1 MRRTSVGLLLTFTC
15 LTCWAPL
22 AADAQQPAKVASIGY
37 LSVVGNLQL
46 SFAEAFRQEL
56 RTLGWVEGQNLA
68 IESRSAEGQPERLP
82 ALAAELVQLKVD
94 VLVTF
99 PLLAAQ
105 AAKHA
110 TTTIPIVVINAA
122 DPVGTGLVASLA
134 RPGGNITGLS
144 SMDTDLSGKRLALL
158 KEAVPTLS
166 RVAVLWNATDRAM
179 TLRFEQMQ
187 VAARALGVTLHPL
200 GVHNA
205 TDIDGALAAMTQER
219 PDALFM
225 IVDVLTNVHS
235 RRIVD
240 FAAQQQLPTMFET
253 RRPVAA
259 GGLMAYGPSFEAQH
273 RRAAYYV
280 DRILRGTKPAD
291 LPVEQ
296 PMKLEL
302 VLNLKTAQALGLT
315 LPPSILF
322 QADEVIK

>member
-1 MRRTSVGLLLTFTC
+1 MQLAPVGLLLTFTF
-15 LTCWAPL
+15 LTCCAPR
-22 AADAQQPAKVASIGY
+22 AADAQQPAKVARIGY

-46 SFAEAFRQEL
+46 AFAEAFRHEL
-56 RTLGWVEGQNLA
+56 RALGWIEGQNLV
-68 IESRSAEGQPERLP
+68 IESRSAEGKPERLP
-82 ALAAELVQLKVD
+82 TLAAELVQRQVD

-99 PLLAAQ
+99 PLLAAK
-105 AAKHA
+105 AAKDA
-110 TTTIPIVVINAA
+110 TTTIPIVMINAA

-179 TLRFEQMQ
+179 TLRFEQLH
-187 VAARALGVTLHPL
+187 VAAQALGVTLHPL
-200 GVHNA
+200 GVHKA

-235 RRIVD
+235 QRIVD
-240 FAAQQQLPTMFET
+240 FAAQHQLPTMFET
-253 RRPVAA
+253 RRPMAA
-259 GGLMAYGPSFEAQH
+259 GGLMGYGPSFEAQY

-280 DRILRGTKPAD
+280 DRILRPTFKD
-291 LPVEQ
+291 
-296 PMKLEL
+296 
-302 VLNLKTAQALGLT
+302 
-315 LPPSILF
+315 S
-322 QADEVIK
+322 D

>member
-1 MRRTSVGLLLTFTC
+1 MQLTPIKLLVTFTL

-22 AADAQQPAKVASIGY
+22 AADAQQPTKVAIIGY
-37 LSVVGNLQL
+37 LSVAGELQVP
-46 SFAEAFRQEL
+46 FAEAFQQEL
-56 RTLGWVEGQNLA
+56 RALGWVEGQNIAL
-68 IESRSAEGQPERLP
+68 ESRSAEGQPERLP
-82 ALAAELVQLKVD
+82 ALAAELVQRKVD

-99 PLLAAQ
+99 PFLAAQ

-110 TTTIPIVVINAA
+110 TTTIPIVMINAA

-134 RPGGNITGLS
+134 RPGGNITGMS

-179 TLRFEQMQ
+179 TLRFEQIQ
-187 VAARALGVTLHPL
+187 VAARALGVTLSPL

-205 TDIDGALAAMTQER
+205 TDIDGALAAMTQEP

-240 FAAQQQLPTMFET
+240 FAAQHQLPTMFET
-253 RRPVAA
+253 RRPVVA
-259 GGLMAYGPSFEAQH
+259 GGLMAYGPSFADQH

-280 DRILRGTKPAD
+280 DRILKGTKPAD

-302 VLNLKTAQALGLT
+302 IINLKRAQALGLT
-315 LPPSILF
+315 MPPSLLL
-322 QADEVIK
+322 QADEVIQ

>member
-1 MRRTSVGLLLTFTC
+1 VTFTL

-22 AADAQQPAKVASIGY
+22 AANAQPPTQVARIGY
-37 LSVVGNLQL
+37 LSVAGELQRP
-46 SFAEAFRQEL
+46 FAEAFRHEL
-56 RTLGWVEGQNLA
+56 RALGWVEGQNIL
-68 IESRSAEGQPERLP
+68 IESRSAEGKPERLP
-82 ALAAELVQLKVD
+82 ALAAELVQRQVD

-105 AAKHA
+105 AAKQA
-110 TTTIPIVVINAA
+110 TTTIPIVMINAA

-179 TLRFEQMQ
+179 TLRFEQLQGAAQ
-187 VAARALGVTLHPL
+187 VLGVTLHPL

-235 RRIVD
+235 QRIVD
-240 FAAQQQLPTMFET
+240 FAAQYQLPTMFET

-259 GGLMAYGPSFEAQH
+259 GGLMAYGPSFADQH

-280 DRILRGTKPAD
+280 DRILKGTKPAD

-296 PMKLEL
+296 PMKFEL
-302 VLNLKTAQALGLT
+302 VINLKRAQALGLT
-315 LPPSILF
+315 MPPSLLL
-322 QADEVIK
+322 QADEVIQ